1 MKVSWIGNL
10 FRLTSSKIRWNQKSP
25 IALGK
30 FQTTKVVNSRL
41 KWGSL
46 PGAVQAIPGLMR

>member
-1 MKVSWIGNL
+1 MRVSWICNL
-10 FRLTSSKIRWNQKSP
+10 FQLTPSKIRWNQKSP

-46 PGAVQAIPGLMR
+46 PGAGQAIPGLMR